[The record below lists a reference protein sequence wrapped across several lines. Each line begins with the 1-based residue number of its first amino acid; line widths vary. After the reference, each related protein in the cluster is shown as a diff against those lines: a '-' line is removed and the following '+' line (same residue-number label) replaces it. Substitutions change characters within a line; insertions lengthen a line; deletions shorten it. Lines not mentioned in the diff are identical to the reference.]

1 MENYIGLVAVFAAFL
16 LSTDNRR
23 VPLVIAAYYV
33 TYIIISTETI
43 GFVMTVFEPVTASKR
58 DAANWYLIQMV
69 IDASIVVSLL
79 TLCKQTKLVR
89 LYAAIITLSAA
100 YNVFGLLFSSLS
112 MDWYS
117 DIYLLHQRY
126 AIQLD
131 IIFAWLAS
139 DNFISQKINGALNGE
154 NTELEHGKPH

>member
-1 MENYIGLVAVFAAFL
+1 MGMAAVFAAII
-16 LSTDNRR
+16 LSKGNRS
-23 VPLVIAAYYV
+23 VPVVIFSYYAFYIAMDYSAFGFQSSAFDIV
-33 TYIIISTETI
+33 T
-43 GFVMTVFEPVTASKR
+43 VSKQ
-58 DAANWYLIQMV
+58 DAVNWYLIQMV
-69 IDASIVVSLL
+69 IDASVVVSLL